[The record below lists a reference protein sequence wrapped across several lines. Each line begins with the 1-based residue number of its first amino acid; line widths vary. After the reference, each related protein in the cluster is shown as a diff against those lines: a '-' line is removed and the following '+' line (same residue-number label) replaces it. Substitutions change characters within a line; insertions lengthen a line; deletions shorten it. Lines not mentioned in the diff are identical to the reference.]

1 MKSLK
6 IYQGEDSQYQRLS
19 NLKRMVLTQKTH
31 PFLFLRNREG
41 EQLTSCH
48 KMRDFANCPDSS
60 SVPQKQ
66 KRMSLLMLPSG
77 RHNRYAAYE
86 SAVKCSCGRLFVRGA
101 GTAI

>member
-1 MKSLK
+1 
-6 IYQGEDSQYQRLS
+6 
-19 NLKRMVLTQKTH
+19 
-31 PFLFLRNREG
+31 
-41 EQLTSCH
+41 
-48 KMRDFANCPDSS
+48 MRDFANCPDSS

-86 SAVKCSCGRLFVRGA
+86 SAVKCSCGRLFLRGA